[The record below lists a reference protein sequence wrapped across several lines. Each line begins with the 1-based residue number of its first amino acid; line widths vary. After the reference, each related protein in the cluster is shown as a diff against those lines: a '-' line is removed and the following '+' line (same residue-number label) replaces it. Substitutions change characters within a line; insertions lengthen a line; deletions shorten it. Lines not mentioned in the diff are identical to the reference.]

1 MEEKINLK
9 NIIKFVNLLNKFRQV
24 ERVIHSN
31 GEDRME
37 NDVEHSYQLAML
49 SWYIISTNNLNLN
62 LDLILKYSLVHDLV
76 EVYAGDTYVYTEDA
90 EHKNTKEERESIALD
105 QISEEFSEFPIFEL
119 IKEYEKK
126 ENREARF
133 VYALD
138 KIEPILNIYT
148 NNGRTWK
155 EKNIS
160 IQMMID
166 AKRKNI
172 SKFPELLEFFDDI
185 INLLKKE
192 EKDLW

>member
-160 IQMMID
+160 IQMRID